1 MDIASI
7 EESYAGQL
15 TQPWLCVDV
24 SRQLL
29 WVIENTHIVN
39 EYEVS
44 TSRYGVGNKQDSY
57 KTPLGAH
64 AIKQKIGDGA
74 ALGEIFKARQA
85 SGQQA
90 QIIFQPEHDY
100 QDLILTRI
108 LWLTGL
114 EPGHNSGPGIDSY
127 TRYIYL
133 HGTQEEGLL
142 GQAVSKGCV
151 RMANQTIIDLFKMV
165 EEGTFVYIA
174 DNTSIR

>member
-1 MDIASI
+1 M
-7 EESYAGQL
+7 
-15 TQPWLCVDV
+15 
-24 SRQLL
+24 
-29 WVIENTHIVN
+29 
-39 EYEVS
+39 
-44 TSRYGVGNKQDSY
+44 
-57 KTPLGAH
+57 
-64 AIKQKIGDGA
+64 
-74 ALGEIFKARQA
+74 
-85 SGQQA
+85 
-90 QIIFQPEHDY
+90 
-100 QDLILTRI
+100 TRI